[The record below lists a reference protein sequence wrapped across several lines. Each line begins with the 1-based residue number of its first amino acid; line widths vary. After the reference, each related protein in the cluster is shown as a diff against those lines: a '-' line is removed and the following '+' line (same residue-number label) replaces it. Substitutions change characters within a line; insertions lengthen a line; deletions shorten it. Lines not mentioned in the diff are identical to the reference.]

1 MAATNEY
8 SVWNP
13 TTRQSQEF
21 TSPKEA
27 GAAFFHTNHS
37 DWPCVIHTM
46 PGNRARIMAGT
57 SLHGLYAD
65 GEQRFVKDLP
75 NSHKGDQ
82 DFRSGYMEALES
94 SVIERLRLTDWEKSR
109 PAHPA
114 MVPHLDNQL
123 AEDLE
128 TLARSSREKAVSAWR
143 NNAPSWAMPPAYAD
157 LAWARQI
164 AQCTSNR

>member
-8 SVWNP
+8 SVYNP

-21 TSPKEA
+21 ASPKEA

-37 DWPCVIHTM
+37 DQPCVIHTM

-75 NSHKGDQ
+75 DSHEGDQ
-82 DFRSGYMEALES
+82 EFRSGYMEALEN

-109 PAHPA
+109 PEHPA
-114 MVPHLDNQL
+114 MVPHLGNQL
-123 AEDLE
+123 DDDLE
-128 TLARSSREKAVSAWR
+128 TLARSSREKAIGAWK
-143 NNAPSWAMPPAYAD
+143 NNAPSWAVPPAYAD
-157 LAWARQI
+157 LAWSRQI
-164 AQCTSNR
+164 SQCKLNR